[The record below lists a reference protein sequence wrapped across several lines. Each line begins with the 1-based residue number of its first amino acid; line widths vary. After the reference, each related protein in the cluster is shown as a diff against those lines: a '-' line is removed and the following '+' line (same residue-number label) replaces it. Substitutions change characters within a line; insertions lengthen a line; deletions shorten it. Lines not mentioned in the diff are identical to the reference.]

1 MEQAINTQSIP
12 ATARV
17 WVYMA
22 DRAFTT
28 TESEE
33 ITKAVG
39 LFATD
44 WASHGQALTSVGEL
58 RYNRFVVLTVDE
70 KFNAAGGC
78 SIDSSVRF
86 VKELEAKYKVDF
98 FNRMLVAYKSV
109 HGEIKSTPMH
119 DLPALKASG
128 AISDDTIVFNNLVS
142 NKAELDNNWQIAL
155 SESVYA
161 RLL

>member
-1 MEQAINTQSIP
+1 MEQSNVHAIP

-28 TESEE
+28 AESEE

-39 LFATD
+39 LFAAD
-44 WASHGQALTSVGEL
+44 WASHGQALNSVGEL

-70 KFNAAGGC
+70 NFNAAGGC
-78 SIDSSVRF
+78 SIDSSIRF
-86 VKELEAKYKVDF
+86 IKELEAKYNVDF
-98 FNRMLVAYKSV
+98 FNRMLVAYKNMDGDIQSAL
-109 HGEIKSTPMH
+109 MH
-119 DLPALKASG
+119 DLPALRASG